1 MNEQQ
6 MLRKQERRRRRKI
19 RRIITTVVL
28 AVLAAAVTLILTLTI
43 PRVKMLKSFDGEYSR
58 RIDITDKVAANASVW
73 LKDVEGADID
83 AEWVRS
89 KTDGISAEIRL
100 NFTPDGLKKGSFTE
114 TLDDESYAA
123 CVDEAYRLTGECLRE
138 LIIKRLTAV
147 GYAETMSNEEAD
159 ALITEALGMPLDSF
173 IRNAGISIAPDPG
186 EISSSINRS
195 GEYRISGKTIEWLRD
210 GEQKNDVFSVTSD
223 TLSIPDAGF
232 IYTRND
238 DNGNK
243 ATEKDETEEEDNIDK
258 ADETGEGDE

>member
-1 MNEQQ
+1 

-73 LKDVEGADID
+73 LKDVE
-83 AEWVRS
+83 
-89 KTDGISAEIRL
+89 TDGISAEVRL

-147 GYAETMSNEEAD
+147 GYAETMSDDEAD

-173 IRNAGISIAPDPG
+173 IRNAGISIAPDP
-186 EISSSINRS
+186 EELSSLINRS

-210 GEQKNDVFSVTSD
+210 GEQKNDAFSVTSD

-243 ATEKDETEEEDNIDK
+243 ATEKDETDEENSIDK